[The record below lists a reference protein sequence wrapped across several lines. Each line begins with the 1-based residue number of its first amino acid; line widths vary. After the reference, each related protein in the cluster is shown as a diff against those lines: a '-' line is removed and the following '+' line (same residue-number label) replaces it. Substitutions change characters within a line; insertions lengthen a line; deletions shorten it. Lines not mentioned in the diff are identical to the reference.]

1 MTSLIRRLPDV
12 IINQIAAGEVVE
24 RPASAIKELV
34 ENALDAGASRIDIRL
49 VNGGLDG
56 LVVDDDGIGM
66 TPEELS
72 LAVERH
78 ATSKL
83 PDDDITSIH
92 HFGFRGEAL
101 PSIGSVSRLTLASR
115 RQGSDEAWEIT
126 VDQGQVGAVK
136 PSSRQKGTRVEVT
149 QLFQSTPARLKFMKT
164 PRTEAM
170 QCTDMIKRLAM
181 AHPDVAFKLS
191 DQDKTFLDLPQR
203 VIDGL
208 DLAADPEA
216 APRLRMRDI
225 LGGTFADEARH
236 INAQRGNVTL
246 SGFIGLPTFNKP
258 TTAAMH
264 LFVNGRPVRDRQWL
278 GAVRAAY
285 GDTLPRGRHPVVVL
299 FLSLPPEDLDVNV
312 HPAKTEVRFRDA
324 GFIRG
329 LVIGALQS
337 ELMAASQTATSA
349 GGEAM
354 LDQLRQSAQH
364 RPQFSGPQFSGGQY
378 SGRSYSGRSYSGY
391 GIDAQ
396 TPLTGVEA
404 NETVTPIAPG
414 LDGMDL
420 PPSARPHDSNGIA
433 SEQPQGDSS
442 QDQYPMGAARAQFHS
457 TYIITETSDGITI
470 VDQHAAHERLVMER
484 MKKALEEG
492 GIKRQMLLLPEVVE
506 PGQAEAGLLLD
517 HQDML
522 AQLGL
527 VVESF
532 GDGAILVR
540 EVPAILGQANA
551 STMINDI
558 IEELQHLGSSTI
570 LEDKINH
577 VLATMS
583 CHGSVRAGR
592 RLNPDEMNALLREM
606 EVTPRSGQCNHG
618 RPTWIALSLK
628 DIEKLFSRR

>member
-216 APRLRMRDI
+216 ASRLRMRDI

-329 LVIGALQS
+329 LVIVALQS

-364 RPQFSGPQFSGGQY
+364 RQQFSGGQY
-378 SGRSYSGRSYSGY
+378 SGRSYSGRSYSSY

-404 NETVTPIAPG
+404 NETVAPIAPG

-420 PPSARPHDSNGIA
+420 PPSARPHDANIA
-433 SEQPQGDSS
+433 SDQPQGDYS
-442 QDQYPMGAARAQFHS
+442 QDQYVQ
-457 TYIITETSDGITI
+457 SDAPQEYPKINTPQSIPNGRGT
-470 VDQHAAHERLVMER
+470 
-484 MKKALEEG
+484 
-492 GIKRQMLLLPEVVE
+492 
-506 PGQAEAGLLLD
+506 
-517 HQDML
+517 
-522 AQLGL
+522 
-527 VVESF
+527 
-532 GDGAILVR
+532 GAI
-540 EVPAILGQANA
+540 P
-551 STMINDI
+551 
-558 IEELQHLGSSTI
+558 QHLYHHRNI
-570 LEDKINH
+570 RWH
-577 VLATMS
+577 HH
-583 CHGSVRAGR
+583 C
-592 RLNPDEMNALLREM
+592 
-606 EVTPRSGQCNHG
+606 
-618 RPTWIALSLK
+618 
-628 DIEKLFSRR
+628 